1 MHRFP
6 RPNML
11 TERHLLLPFFDVSRA
26 LLAQG
31 LVYNVGHFG
40 PTFARSKG
48 PLTWGQ
54 AVASNL
60 RCLARAEGAREV
72 QMGKGGWSCEAGWLA
87 VRCGRQWADALVPG
101 AIILHK
107 KLALERVQNLADGK
121 PPGSTSCE

>member
-11 TERHLLLPFFDVSRA
+11 TERHLLLPFFAVSRA

-48 PLTWGQ
+48 PLTCGQ

-60 RCLARAEGAREV
+60 RCLARAEGRARSKWAKED
-72 QMGKGGWSCEAGWLA
+72 GLAKPGGLRFVAEGNGRMRWSPE
-87 VRCGRQWADALVPG
+87 P
-101 AIILHK
+101 
-107 KLALERVQNLADGK
+107 
-121 PPGSTSCE
+121 